1 MIGDLKPYADYRDS
15 GVSWL
20 GKVPAHWQI
29 VRSKRLFTAR
39 QELAR
44 PDDVQLS
51 ATQAYGVIA
60 QSLYEERTG
69 YRVVKISMHLDK
81 RRHVERDDFIISMRS
96 FQGGLERAWSTGAIR
111 SSYVVLKPESQVDAA
126 YFRYLFKSVPYI
138 AALRATGDFIRD
150 GQDLN
155 YSNFCGVD
163 LPLMPL
169 TEQAS
174 MGRFLDWANGRLDRT
189 IKAKRKVIALLTE
202 QRQAVMHRAVTHG
215 LDPDVPRKASGVQWI
230 GDIPG
235 HWEVQNLGRAIR
247 LITGFP
253 FASSEFTR
261 TESETRLVRG
271 INVTPSGLRWNDV
284 VRYRRTPGDGLDA
297 FALQV
302 GDIVLGMDR
311 PIIGSGVRAATV
323 EERDPPSLLLQRVAR
338 LRPTSRLD
346 AGFLLLLLR
355 GRMFAEYM
363 TPIFTGISVPHLSPE
378 QIKRFKVALPPLEE
392 QKRIVEFVV
401 AEAHG
406 LNTAVSRLEREIELL
421 REYRTRL
428 IADVVTGKL
437 DVREAARCLL
447 DEFAAD
453 PSFDLSDEADV
464 TELTN
469 EEAEA

>member
-1 MIGDLKPYADYRDS
+1 MSNG
-15 GVSWL
+15 
-20 GKVPAHWQI
+20 
-29 VRSKRLFTAR
+29 
-39 QELAR
+39 
-44 PDDVQLS
+44 
-51 ATQAYGVIA
+51 
-60 QSLYEERTG
+60 
-69 YRVVKISMHLDK
+69 
-81 RRHVERDDFIISMRS
+81 
-96 FQGGLERAWSTGAIR
+96 
-111 SSYVVLKPESQVDAA
+111 KPEGQVGAA

-174 MGRFLDWANGRLDRT
+174 MGRFLDWVNGRLDRT

-202 QRQAVMHRAVTHG
+202 QRQAVMHRAVTQG
-215 LDPDVPRKASGVQWI
+215 LDRDVPRKASGVQWI

-247 LITGFP
+247 LVTGFP

-261 TESETRLVRG
+261 AESETRLVRG

-323 EERDPPSLLLQRVAR
+323 EEQDTPSLLLQRVAR

-378 QIKRFKVALPPLEE
+378 QINGFKVALPPLEE
-392 QKRIVEFVV
+392 QKQIVEFAVS
-401 AEAHG
+401 EAYG
-406 LNTAVSRLEREIELL
+406 LNTAIARLEREIALL

-437 DVREAARCLL
+437 DVREAAICFL
-447 DEFAAD
+447 DDFAPD
-453 PSFDLSDEADV
+453 PSVGLSDEADV
-464 TELTN
+464 TELSN